1 MKRLLYIFVLTLVVL
16 GCTKDPLESK
26 LKELD
31 KMLSNRAVY
40 AQKLEHRAD
49 SIRLEMG
56 KTENDSLRWEYADTL
71 FNMYRFF
78 QVDSSMKYLK
88 IMEKCAGEDPTRQY
102 LCSFCQVEID
112 VSLRKYKDAE
122 DILTSMDTLQMNNQL
137 KSQYYSSLLLLYAT
151 EVRDVALPED
161 MRFSNDSTRDEMRN
175 RLIASLKTSS
185 FEYIRRN
192 AVRDYK
198 QGRYEESIRSLE
210 ELVENSKSLQEKSND
225 LACTRGNLRYT
236 DSCQGVLVALR
247 TGKSRL

>member
-16 GCTKDPLESK
+16 GCTKDPVESK

-88 IMEKCAGEDPTRQY
+88 IMEKCAGEDPTRQF

-137 KSQYYSSLLLLYAT
+137 K
-151 EVRDVALPED
+151 
-161 MRFSNDSTRDEMRN
+161 
-175 RLIASLKTSS
+175 
-185 FEYIRRN
+185 RR
-192 AVRDYK
+192 
-198 QGRYEESIRSLE
+198 
-210 ELVENSKSLQEKSND
+210 
-225 LACTRGNLRYT
+225 
-236 DSCQGVLVALR
+236 
-247 TGKSRL
+247 